1 MKQSLGLIEVR
12 GLALAVNVADAMAKS
27 AAIKLVGV
35 EKTNGGGW
43 TVIKITG
50 DVAAVKSALNTGAAL
65 AEQFAGLVAQT
76 ALSRPDVHVLCMT
89 VPGSLAPSCAAV
101 AVPAKADPVTQPATD
116 SVAVATET
124 ETAKETVRET
134 DTPTTPSDV
143 ADTDT
148 ASAVSAVSAVSAECD
163 ECDESTERASN
174 DDDAALDKANLADAE
189 NAASAAAQASCN
201 LCHDPLCPR
210 QKGEPRHKCLHIRG

>member
-76 ALSRPDVHVLCMT
+76 ALSRPDDHVLRMT
-89 VPGSLAPSCAAV
+89 VPGSLAPSCAA
-101 AVPAKADPVTQPATD
+101 PAIPAEADPVTQPATD
-116 SVAVATET
+116 SVAIAIVATET
-124 ETAKETVRET
+124 ETETETET

-148 ASAVSAVSAVSAECD
+148 ASAVSA

-174 DDDAALDKANLADAE
+174 DDDAARDKANLADAA

>member
-76 ALSRPDVHVLCMT
+76 ALSRPDDHVLRMT

-116 SVAVATET
+116 SVVATET
-124 ETAKETVRET
+124 ESDT

-148 ASAVSAVSAVSAECD
+148 ASAVSA

>member
-76 ALSRPDVHVLCMT
+76 ALSRPDDHVLSMT
-89 VPGSLAPSCAAV
+89 VPGSLAPSCAA
-101 AVPAKADPVTQPATD
+101 PAIPAEAAPVTQPATD
-116 SVAVATET
+116 SVVATET
-124 ETAKETVRET
+124 ESDT

-148 ASAVSAVSAVSAECD
+148 ASAVSPER
-163 ECDESTERASN
+163 DESTERASN
-174 DDDAALDKANLADAE
+174 DDDAALDKANLADTE
-189 NAASAAAQASCN
+189 SAASAAALASCN

>member
-148 ASAVSAVSAVSAECD
+148 ASAVSA

-174 DDDAALDKANLADAE
+174 DDDAARDKANLADAA

>member
-76 ALSRPDVHVLCMT
+76 ALSRPDDHVLRMT

-101 AVPAKADPVTQPATD
+101 AVPAEADPVTQPATD
-116 SVAVATET
+116 SVAIAIVATET
-124 ETAKETVRET
+124 ETETETET

-148 ASAVSAVSAVSAECD
+148 ASAVSAER
-163 ECDESTERASN
+163 DESTERASN

>member
-76 ALSRPDVHVLCMT
+76 ALSRPDDHVLRMT

-116 SVAVATET
+116 SVAIAIVATET
-124 ETAKETVRET
+124 ETETETET

-148 ASAVSAVSAVSAECD
+148 ASAVSPER
-163 ECDESTERASN
+163 DESTERASN
-174 DDDAALDKANLADAE
+174 DDDAALDKANLADAA

>member
-76 ALSRPDVHVLCMT
+76 ALSRPDDHVLRMT

-101 AVPAKADPVTQPATD
+101 AVPAEADPVTQPATD
-116 SVAVATET
+116 SVAVAIVATET
-124 ETAKETVRET
+124 ETATETVRET

-148 ASAVSAVSAVSAECD
+148 ASAVSA

-174 DDDAALDKANLADAE
+174 DDDAARDKANLADTE
-189 NAASAAAQASCN
+189 SAASAAAQASCN

>member
-27 AAIKLVGV
+27 AAIQLVGV

-43 TVIKITG
+43 TVIKIIG

-65 AEQFAGLVAQT
+65 AEQFAGLVSQT
-76 ALSRPDVHVLCMT
+76 ALARPDDHVLRMT
-89 VPGSLAPSCAAV
+89 VPAAV
-101 AVPAKADPVTQPATD
+101 VTP
-116 SVAVATET
+116 
-124 ETAKETVRET
+124 
-134 DTPTTPSDV
+134 
-143 ADTDT
+143 
-148 ASAVSAVSAVSAECD
+148 
-163 ECDESTERASN
+163 
-174 DDDAALDKANLADAE
+174 
-189 NAASAAAQASCN
+189 AASAPVVEPVVEPLAELPGATALAVVAAAPVVVQAPAGVEAPAEVEAPAREETPAEVEVNAAPAPVIAAPVTDTDGGEEAEVEEDAADSTPGGQTASCN